1 MLSDFVIKRIDE
13 IEDQEDFDYL
23 LESYK
28 NSLAD
33 KQTIEEAITYMK
45 RKFPQYDTDV
55 EKRNSEIIKDILAG
69 SADIDDLRV

>member
-23 LESYK
+23 LDAYK

-33 KQTIEEAITYMK
+33 TETILEAITYMNQ
-45 RKFPQYDTDV
+45 KFPQYDTDI
-55 EKRNSEIIKDILAG
+55 EKRNSEIMKEILAG
-69 SADIDDLRV
+69 SADIDDLKV

>member
-1 MLSDFVIKRIDE
+1 MLKEHIIRRIEE

-33 KQTIEEAITYMK
+33 KETIEEAITYMK

-55 EKRNSEIIKDILAG
+55 QKRNSEIMKDILAG